1 MKQWYGQES
10 APPRGRSLFK
20 FFFTHLSIYVFFF
33 FFKYNVHNFWIFIY
47 KCVVS

>member
-20 FFFTHLSIYVFFF
+20 FFVTHLSIYVFFF
-33 FFKYNVHNFWIFIY
+33 FKYTIHNFGIFIY

>member
-33 FFKYNVHNFWIFIY
+33 LNTIFITFEY
-47 KCVVS
+47 LYTSVWLVK